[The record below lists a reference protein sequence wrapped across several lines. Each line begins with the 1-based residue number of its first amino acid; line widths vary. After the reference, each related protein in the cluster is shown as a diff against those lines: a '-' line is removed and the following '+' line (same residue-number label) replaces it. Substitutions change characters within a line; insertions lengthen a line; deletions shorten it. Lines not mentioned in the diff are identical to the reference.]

1 MPKIIENL
9 KDRLIAEAEK
19 QIEESGYG
27 AVTIRSVA
35 KACGVGVGTVYN
47 YFPSKE
53 ALIATHLLVDWKL
66 CVDTITHTAESATD
80 PKPVLQCVYQQ
91 LVGFA
96 DRHQAIFRD
105 EAAAASFAG
114 SFSQY
119 HDRLRSQLASP
130 LRKFCDSDFT
140 AQFVAESLLTWS
152 MAGKS
157 FDAIYEI
164 LKKLFKE

>member
-80 PKPVLQCVYQQ
+80 PKPVLQCFYQQ
-91 LVGFA
+91 LVRFA

-119 HDRLRSQLASP
+119 HDRLRSQLAAP
-130 LRKFCDSDFT
+130 LQKFCDNAFT

-157 FDAIYEI
+157 FDTIYEI
-164 LKKLFKE
+164 LKKLF

>member
-19 QIEESGYG
+19 QIEESGYS

-35 KACGVGVGTVYN
+35 KACAVGVGTVYN

-53 ALIATHLLVDWKL
+53 VLIATHLLVDWKL

-91 LVGFA
+91 LVRFA
-96 DRHQAIFRD
+96 DRHQAIFGTKRPLP
-105 EAAAASFAG
+105 ALQVLSANTMTGFAPSWLPRCG
-114 SFSQY
+114 SS
-119 HDRLRSQLASP
+119 A
-130 LRKFCDSDFT
+130 T
-140 AQFVAESLLTWS
+140 AILLPNSLQK
-152 MAGKS
+152 AC
-157 FDAIYEI
+157 
-164 LKKLFKE
+164 

>member
-19 QIEESGYG
+19 QIEEYGYG

-53 ALIATHLLVDWKL
+53 ALIATHLLEDWKL
-66 CVDTITHTAESATD
+66 CVDTILHAANSADD
-80 PKPVLQCVYQQ
+80 PETVLQCIYWQ

-96 DRHQAIFRD
+96 DRHQAIFGD
-105 EAAAASFAG
+105 EAAKAGFAG

-119 HDRLRSQLASP
+119 HDLLRSQLALP
-130 LRKFCDSDFT
+130 LQKFCGSDFT
-140 AQFVAESLLTWS
+140 AQFIAENLLTWS

-164 LKKLFKE
+164 LKKLF

>member
-1 MPKIIENL
+1 MPKIIENV

-19 QIEESGYG
+19 QIEAFGYH
-27 AVTIRSVA
+27 AVNIRSVA

-53 ALIATHLLVDWKL
+53 ALIATHLLVDWKE
-66 CVDTITHTAESATD
+66 CVDTITRAAESAAD
-80 PKPVLQCVYQQ
+80 PKPVLQCIYQQ
-91 LVGFA
+91 LVRFA
-96 DRHQAIFRD
+96 DRHQKIFRD

-119 HDRLRSQLASP
+119 HDRLRSQLAQP

-140 AQFVAESLLTWS
+140 AQFVAEGLLTWS

-157 FDAIYEI
+157 FDTIYEL
-164 LKKLFKE
+164 LKKLF

>member
-9 KDRLIAEAEK
+9 KDRLIVEAEK

-35 KACGVGVGTVYN
+35 KACSVGIGTVYN

-80 PKPVLQCVYQQ
+80 PKPVLRCVYQQ
-91 LVGFA
+91 VVGFV

-157 FDAIYEI
+157 FDTIYEI
-164 LKKLFKE
+164 LKKLF